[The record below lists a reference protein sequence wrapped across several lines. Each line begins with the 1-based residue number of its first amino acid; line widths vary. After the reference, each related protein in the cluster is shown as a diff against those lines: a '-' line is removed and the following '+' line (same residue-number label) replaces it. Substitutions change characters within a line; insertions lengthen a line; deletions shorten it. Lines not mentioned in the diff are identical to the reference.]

1 MKPLR
6 LSVVALLLAPF
17 AAAAPRLAAA
27 RAIDRVPAGTNHGAP
42 HAHDAHLPLAWS
54 GAGGP
59 AGGHVGRIGSD
70 AIAPTR
76 ARILGGPVPLPA
88 HAALRF

>member
-1 MKPLR
+1 MKPPR
-6 LSVVALLLAPF
+6 LSVVALLPAPF

-42 HAHDAHLPLAWS
+42 HAHDAHLPLVWS

-59 AGGHVGRIGSD
+59 AGGHVG
-70 AIAPTR
+70 AAALAPTR
-76 ARILGGPVPLPA
+76 ARILGGPVPPPA
-88 HAALRF
+88 HAAPRF